1 MSEARLEVSP
11 RHHLGSAF
19 GILLWRLRTL
29 GRDRGRRRC
38 GRLRLDDVGRRRC
51 GRRLVAH
58 GHQLKLETHEHGEEG
73 VQQRHEGPSFQFAEI
88 FKELLKYW
96 SFAGI
101 CQ

>member
-1 MSEARLEVSP
+1 
-11 RHHLGSAF
+11 
-19 GILLWRLRTL
+19 
-29 GRDRGRRRC
+29 
-38 GRLRLDDVGRRRC
+38 
-51 GRRLVAH
+51 LVAH